1 MRPLFRFLNPVYIL
15 LFVLSSPVIAQNQ
28 KPYLM
33 IAETTSPDGNY
44 AVAWGN
50 SEEMLDLTSPE
61 TLSKSLNSGSIVNY
75 LVDLRNGNQ
84 VAVLD
89 TSYFSHDDFSK
100 NHSYLKATW
109 RDDSKALMIS
119 ENGKWETGSASVVF
133 LVDQND
139 EWDPFSDVIPCIK
152 AARRLIKGEIAKRY
166 PDTAENY
173 AITITPE
180 QWIDDQSLLLNVFAE
195 IPKSFEDDS
204 FETSLKVTVPSPQT
218 VQVATAAPSAPAIH
232 TGGAEAT
239 ITPNSVGPFKLGM
252 TIQEAMEAMPSATF
266 SRTSDGEGIALVLV
280 QESGEDLVSLF
291 AGEWDPDAPIDPAR
305 KIEFI
310 DVYHSRFITSEGI
323 HTGMRLS
330 NIPASWGGLQEIV
343 MSEIESREYA
353 RFTNQPSGIQLQV
366 YGEGDNAGNYPPGNN
381 LTATATPGARIGSIE
396 VTGRQIMDDGSL
408 GGIKLNTPQADLLN
422 TAAAMNWGETFK
434 GKDEI
439 WEAFGQ
445 AVQTWMFPDAGASFD
460 MLSDEIGGPKSVF
473 SITVKAPSNLKTSL
487 GIGIGDPKEKVLE
500 AYREYST
507 SDEGLDGFFGD
518 ADAHLVGSIYGGM
531 IFYFE
536 NGAVSEIFLG
546 AAAE

>member
-1 MRPLFRFLNPVYIL
+1 MRPLISFLKLASVL
-15 LFVLSSPVIAQNQ
+15 LLLSASPAIARNE
-28 KPYLM
+28 KPFLI
-33 IAETTSPDGNY
+33 IADTTSPDGKY
-44 AVAWGN
+44 AVAWGS
-50 SEEMLDLTSPE
+50 SEGMLDLTSPE
-61 TLSKSLNSGSIVNY
+61 TLSQSLNQGTIVNY

-89 TSYFSHDDFSK
+89 TSYFSHDEFSK
-100 NHSYLKATW
+100 NHSYLNATW
-109 RDDSKALMIS
+109 RGDSRALMVS
-119 ENGKWETGSASVVF
+119 ENGKWETDSASVVYV
-133 LVDQND
+133 VDPGD
-139 EWDPFSDVIPCIK
+139 EWDPCSDVIPCIK
-152 AARRLIKGEIAKRY
+152 AARRLIKSEIAKRY
-166 PDTAENY
+166 PDTAESY

-180 QWIDDQSLLLNVFAE
+180 HWVDDQSLLLNVFAE
-195 IPKSFEDDS
+195 IPKSLDDES

-218 VQVATAAPSAPAIH
+218 VQLATNGPAAPAID
-232 TGGAEAT
+232 TGGAGAT

-280 QESGEDLVSLF
+280 QESGEDLLSLF

-310 DVYHSRFITSEGI
+310 DVYHSRFVTNEGVG
-323 HTGMRLS
+323 TGMRLS
-330 NIPASWGGLQEIV
+330 DIPDSWGGLQEIV

-353 RFTNQPSGIQLQV
+353 RFANQPSGIQLQV
-366 YGEGDNAGNYPPGNN
+366 YGEGDNAGNYSPGNN

-422 TAAAMNWGETFK
+422 AAEAMNWGETFK
-434 GKDEI
+434 GKDVV

-460 MLSDEIGGPKSVF
+460 MLSDEVGGPKSVF
-473 SITVKAPSNLKTSL
+473 SITVKAPSNLKTGL